1 MFFAE
6 HFSFRPE
13 KYYRIFIMRIAII
26 GGGLTGLVAA
36 YALSGEQEVDIFE
49 KMPFL
54 GGCLSSYS
62 IDKYWIE
69 RYYHHCFSTD
79 VHLFALLETLGLSE
93 KLEWKTGTTGY
104 YAKKKTHPLNTL
116 VEILRYPEL
125 SLIDKAR
132 LGYLTFTAKNADLKA
147 LDDITAEW
155 YIIEH
160 LGENVYNSFF
170 EPLLKSKFGEK
181 RTKVSA
187 AWLMSRIAIRSNRGV
202 AGEHL
207 GYINGGFHLL
217 IDALEQEIE
226 RNGGKIR
233 KQQPV
238 SSIAYENGHW
248 AVNDS
253 CYDTVI
259 STIPPQVLEKAGGP
273 AMQPIPYQGAACM
286 TLAMDRDVTQGIY
299 WLNMKDAAPYGAVV
313 SHTNFIEH
321 KRYGEHIVYLASYFS
336 GTVPANQDRRM
347 LIDFCSRFS
356 IGPQEIHWHK
366 MAIDPLA
373 GPVYT
378 TGYRSLI
385 PAYEQKGLYMAGMFS
400 LPNYPK
406 RSMEGSIRAG
416 LDVAACITERSTY
429 DGS

>member
-1 MFFAE
+1 M
-6 HFSFRPE
+6 
-13 KYYRIFIMRIAII
+13 KIGII

-36 YALSGEQEVDIFE
+36 HALSERYEVDILE

-62 IDKYWIE
+62 INDYWIE

-79 VHLFALLETLGLSE
+79 THLFALIDKLGLSE

-104 YAKKKTHPLNTL
+104 YAKKKIYALNTPK
-116 VEILRYPEL
+116 EILLYPEL
-125 SLIDKAR
+125 SIVDKAK
-132 LGYLTFTAKNADLKA
+132 LAYLTLKAKKADLTA
-147 LDDITAEW
+147 LDNIPAER

-160 LGENVYNSFF
+160 LGENIYTSFF
-170 EPLLKSKFGEK
+170 EPLLKSKFGGQRK
-181 RTKVSA
+181 QVSA

-202 AGEHL
+202 TGEHL
-207 GYINGGFHLL
+207 GYLNGGFHLL
-217 IDALEQEIE
+217 IDALLQSIE

-238 SSIAYENGHW
+238 SSISQKNGSW
-248 AVNDS
+248 TINDN
-253 CYDTVI
+253 CYDAVI
-259 STIPPQVLEKAGGP
+259 STIPPQELERAGGP
-273 AMQPIPYQGAACM
+273 MMQPIPYQGAACM
-286 TLAMDRDVTQGIY
+286 TLAMDREVTQGIY

-313 SHTNFIEH
+313 THTNFIE
-321 KRYGEHIVYLASYFS
+321 KERYGEHIVYLASYFS
-336 GTVPANQDRRM
+336 GTIPAQLDRRM
-347 LIDFCSRFS
+347 LDDFCNRFS
-356 IGPQEIHWHK
+356 VATTEIHWHK
-366 MAIDPLA
+366 MAIDTLA

-385 PAYEQKGLYMAGMFS
+385 PAYEQKGLYLAGMFS
-400 LPNYPK
+400 QPNYPE

-416 LDVAACITERSTY
+416 QDVAACINERRGN